1 MTIDCNMLRFLDNHS
16 NTNTNPNENYAR
28 ELLELYTIGKGPQIG
43 PGDYSN
49 YTEDDVASAARYL
62 LVGKLE
68 NIEVVLAIPTVN
80 TKLLIMTLTINNF
93 LIILIML
100 LYQIMKKMNMKI
112 TSI

>member
-49 YTEDDVASAARYL
+49 YTEDDVASAARIL
-62 LVGKLE
+62 NWLE
-68 NIEVVLAIPTVN
+68 
-80 TKLLIMTLTINNF
+80 
-93 LIILIML
+93 
-100 LYQIMKKMNMKI
+100 
-112 TSI
+112 S